1 MKPPPA
7 EKSIIPSIPPLCPSE
22 NLKKSAIPKNRQ
34 KKIQFE
40 FLSPP
45 VSNIDFRPLSPLPLS
60 QQPQINM
67 FYKRSFPHQELIT
80 IIPLLQP
87 QIAPTNR
94 FPTSPAPNRL
104 SPPPVPSSPPSFNQ
118 YSSNFKY
125 LKKKITILHSLFP
138 PKKDIW
144 NDPSHPIGWMNSQRT
159 APTPRAL
166 FFNRV
171 VIHLC
176 KNLNLYKI
184 EWISLRLCGEATQKG
199 NSGTGFIVLVRLIF
213 IVSCIGSVNEMIIP
227 L

>member
-1 MKPPPA
+1 MTNRSFCPLPTSFSVFFAGASHCKSYSHCKSLFITTDYARSHSKSPIFSISHMKPPHA
-7 EKSIIPSIPPLCPSE
+7 EKSIIPSTSPLFPSE

-40 FLSPP
+40 FLFPP

-104 SPPPVPSSPPSFNQ
+104 SPPPMPPPPPSFKQ
-118 YSSNFKY
+118 YSYPFNT
-125 LKKKITILHSLFP
+125 LKQKNTI
-138 PKKDIW
+138 I
-144 NDPSHPIGWMNSQRT
+144 
-159 APTPRAL
+159 
-166 FFNRV
+166 
-171 VIHLC
+171 
-176 KNLNLYKI
+176 
-184 EWISLRLCGEATQKG
+184 
-199 NSGTGFIVLVRLIF
+199 
-213 IVSCIGSVNEMIIP
+213 
-227 L
+227 

>member
-1 MKPPPA
+1 MTNRSFCPLPTTSSVFFAGASHCKSYSHCKSLFITTDYARSHSKSPIFSISHMKPPPA

-67 FYKRSFPHQELIT
+67 FYKKSFPHQELIT

-138 PKKDIW
+138 PKKDI
-144 NDPSHPIGWMNSQRT
+144 
-159 APTPRAL
+159 
-166 FFNRV
+166 
-171 VIHLC
+171 
-176 KNLNLYKI
+176 
-184 EWISLRLCGEATQKG
+184 
-199 NSGTGFIVLVRLIF
+199 
-213 IVSCIGSVNEMIIP
+213 
-227 L
+227 